1 VGELETVLVKILA
14 TGQGPVRINAD
25 DFREDLHER
34 WEHMRAGASSESL
47 QTSAP
52 AEGAPTAPAPAK
64 PPKRKG

>member
-34 WEHMRAGASSESL
+34 WEHMRAVAS
-47 QTSAP
+47 TAP